1 MPRPIP
7 CHRPTLWLVEVDL
20 RSPRIQQA
28 IAAAVVLLTFVLDFR
43 VVVLLAAIGLL
54 VTFARVEATHRIT
67 WATEAGLL
75 VVSTLLLLL
84 GRAGWAWVLAL
95 LAAGIAALAA
105 AADVWILP
113 DRLPE
118 S

>member
-1 MPRPIP
+1 
-7 CHRPTLWLVEVDL
+7 VEVDL

-28 IAAAVVLLTFVLDFR
+28 IAAAVVLLAFVLDFR

-54 VTFARVEATHRIT
+54 VTFARVEATYRIS

-75 VVSTLLLLL
+75 VVSALLLLL

-113 DRLPE
+113 DRL
-118 S
+118 

>member
-1 MPRPIP
+1 
-7 CHRPTLWLVEVDL
+7 VQVDL
-20 RSPRIQQA
+20 RSPRTQQA
-28 IAAAVVLLTFVLDFR
+28 IAAAVVLLAFVADFR
-43 VVVLLAAIGLL
+43 AVVLLAAIGLL
-54 VTFARVEATHRIT
+54 VTFVRVDEPYRIT

-75 VVSTLLLLL
+75 VVSTLLFLV

-113 DRLPE
+113 GSTAP
-118 S
+118 